1 MIREYV
7 DGVMEKIDEKIK
19 RLMQKESKFKT
30 ILIDKENFDKVIEE
44 QTKEGF
50 KLIKKSEVNDKFK
63 VTFEK

>member
-1 MIREYV
+1 
-7 DGVMEKIDEKIK
+7 MEKIDEKIK

>member
-1 MIREYV
+1 LIREYV

-19 RLMQKESKFKT
+19 RLMQKESKSKT
-30 ILIDKENFDKVIEE
+30 ILIDKENFDQVIEE